1 MDSPIPSLETVLSSS
16 PESTS
21 PLATTLSVLFE
32 PSPILFDR
40 LVPELANSFAS
51 GSKVDSYTSLIDRA
65 IGVIDAWD
73 DQQKAQFVTGHP
85 RIGENQHISTL
96 SANEQGA
103 SSASIKT
110 ASTPPEVLE
119 RLAELNAR
127 YEKIYPGLRYITF
140 VNGRSR
146 AEIAQEIEGVLSSK
160 QESVEVGGD
169 QWTRELN
176 RAVADVGRIAK
187 SRLNKLGI
195 Q

>member
-40 LVPELANSFAS
+40 LVPELATSFAS
-51 GSKVDSYTSLIDRA
+51 GSKVDSYTALIDRA
-65 IGVIDAWD
+65 TGVIDAWD
-73 DQQKAQFVTGHP
+73 DQQKAQFVAGHP
-85 RIGENQHISTL
+85 RIGESQHLSAL

-103 SSASIKT
+103 SSTSIT
-110 ASTPPEVLE
+110 IASTPPEVLE

-127 YEKIYPGLRYITF
+127 YEKTYPGLRYITF

-160 QESVEVGGD
+160 QEPVEVGGD

-176 RAVADVGRIAK
+176 RAVTDVDRIAK
-187 SRLNKLGI
+187 SRLSKLGI